1 VLLLSLSLSFFLS
14 LLLPIFV
21 VQRGQEN
28 FHGAEE
34 ERNRKRKEQAVLLW
48 LSLLLT
54 GWPSSVGSGG
64 CEERERERER
74 ERRGKS
80 TPCKTSEVL
89 LERER
94 AGGEE

>member
-1 VLLLSLSLSFFLS
+1 VLLLFSLSLSFFLS

-64 CEERERERER
+64 CEEGERERERER
-74 ERRGKS
+74 EKVKEH
-80 TPCKTSEVL
+80 TMQNQ
-89 LERER
+89 
-94 AGGEE
+94 